1 VVSSNDN
8 RFGRTDTSMATEVGH
23 RIAGMSLADQLR
35 RKIRVTKIIAL
46 AEAVSYCL
54 LAGFMFNKYA
64 LGNRGG
70 WHQAGLRIVAYFHG
84 MICIAFGVMVLDI
97 FRVMKWT
104 KAFLILTLAGPP
116 GAILAH
122 RRLTTQPLPT
132 SINKKDMI
140 F

>member
-1 VVSSNDN
+1 VSTQENYVDPS
-8 RFGRTDTSMATEVGH
+8 GAPAVGE

-35 RKIRVTKIIAL
+35 RKIGVTKIIAI
-46 AEAVSYCL
+46 AEAASYCL

-104 KAFLILTLAGPP
+104 KAFLLVTLAGPP

-122 RRLTTQPLPT
+122 RRLSTQPFPT
-132 SINKKDMI
+132 TINKKDMI